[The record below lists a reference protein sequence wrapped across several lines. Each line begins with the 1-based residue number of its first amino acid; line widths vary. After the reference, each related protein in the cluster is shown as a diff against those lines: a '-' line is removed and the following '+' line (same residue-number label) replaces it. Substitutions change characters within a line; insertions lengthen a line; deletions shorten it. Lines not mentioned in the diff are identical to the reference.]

1 MMEKNLNI
9 MIRRP
14 NTEDE
19 ASAYRMFTAS
29 ITDAFVQ
36 EGLADAAEDIAYEIA
51 HKSELLRVAIEGSSS
66 TSYSPGVPPVAFF
79 LIAER
84 EGEVAGTISFGPRGD
99 KIQELAGEEL
109 NGVGELGSL
118 YVHPNVQNQ
127 GIGSKLIAAMVNE
140 MRNRGVETFCLDS
153 GYGKAQERWR
163 RKFGEPHIFAKDYWD
178 AGAHHAI
185 WFCRVE
191 DYE

>member
-1 MMEKNLNI
+1 MEENRNL

-14 NTEDE
+14 NIEDQ
-19 ASAYRMFTAS
+19 ASACRMFAAS
-29 ITDAFVQ
+29 ITDAFAQ

-51 HKSELLRVAIEGSSS
+51 HKSDLLRVAIEQSSS
-66 TSYSPGVPPVAFF
+66 TSRSFGVPAVAFF

-118 YVHPNVQNQ
+118 YVHPNAQNQ
-127 GIGSKLIAAMVNE
+127 GIGSKLIAAMVKE

-163 RKFGEPHIFAKDYWD
+163 RKFGEPYIFAKDYWD

-185 WFCRVE
+185 WSCRVE
-191 DYE
+191 DHE

>member
-1 MMEKNLNI
+1 MEEDLDI

-14 NTEDE
+14 NTEDQ

-29 ITDAFVQ
+29 ITDAFAQ

-51 HKSELLRVAIEGSSS
+51 HKSDLLRAAIEQSSS
-66 TSYSPGVPPVAFF
+66 ASRSPGVPPAAFF

-84 EGEVAGTISFGPRGD
+84 EGEVMGTVSFGPRGE

-118 YVHPNVQNQ
+118 YVHPNAQNQ

-140 MRNRGVETFCLDS
+140 IRNRGVETFCLDS

-163 RKFGEPHIFAKDYWD
+163 RKFGEPHVFAKDYWD
-178 AGAHHAI
+178 VDAHHVI
-185 WFCRVE
+185 WFCRVKDHE
-191 DYE
+191 